1 MFPPA
6 FGPRMGYLCKY
17 MQRAGWE
24 PVVITEQI
32 PDNTL
37 AFLCEDIPVT
47 YISYYNATG
56 KFSKKLEWIFI
67 QICDLLFQYKDR
79 KVIKVA
85 TNILKEG
92 NFSGVLCSSYRTFPL
107 PAALQVAQKY
117 KLPFIVDLRDI
128 IEQYAS
134 DEYMNHLFKSIPWL
148 DKKITSFFK
157 NRLLNKRNQVLKQA
171 DCVTTVSP
179 WHVKTLKSYNPR
191 THLIYNGYDP
201 ELFFPQLIK
210 SKQFIIVYTG
220 RLISLATRDPHL
232 LFGAIARLNKEQLI
246 SSQKVRL
253 HWYMDKYS
261 KEVLSKLAENYQ
273 ISDYM
278 DYFEYVPAA
287 QIPEILNHSS
297 ILLQLA
303 NKMSESGPK
312 GIMTTKLFEALAVEK
327 PILCVRSDEAYLEE
341 TINKTHSG
349 IAARTEEEVYQFIL
363 THYKQWEKEGYTY
376 INVERE
382 NVKPFSR
389 QKQADQF
396 MQLFTHLNH
405 K

>member
-32 PDNTL
+32 PDNTF

-261 KEVLSKLAENYQ
+261 KEYNGIFLAKYKELEGVQSNEPRKYQ
-273 ISDYM
+273 YL
-278 DYFEYVPAA
+278 
-287 QIPEILNHSS
+287 LN
-297 ILLQLA
+297 
-303 NKMSESGPK
+303 
-312 GIMTTKLFEALAVEK
+312 
-327 PILCVRSDEAYLEE
+327 
-341 TINKTHSG
+341 
-349 IAARTEEEVYQFIL
+349 
-363 THYKQWEKEGYTY
+363 
-376 INVERE
+376 
-382 NVKPFSR
+382 
-389 QKQADQF
+389 
-396 MQLFTHLNH
+396 
-405 K
+405 

>member
-32 PDNTL
+32 PDNTF

-297 ILLQLA
+297 KLLQLA

>member
-32 PDNTL
+32 PDNTF

-179 WHVKTLKSYNPR
+179 WHVKTLKSYNPQ

>member
-32 PDNTL
+32 PDNTF

-171 DCVTTVSP
+171 DCVQQFLLG
-179 WHVKTLKSYNPR
+179 TLK
-191 THLIYNGYDP
+191 
-201 ELFFPQLIK
+201 
-210 SKQFIIVYTG
+210 
-220 RLISLATRDPHL
+220 
-232 LFGAIARLNKEQLI
+232 
-246 SSQKVRL
+246 
-253 HWYMDKYS
+253 
-261 KEVLSKLAENYQ
+261 
-273 ISDYM
+273 
-278 DYFEYVPAA
+278 
-287 QIPEILNHSS
+287 
-297 ILLQLA
+297 
-303 NKMSESGPK
+303 
-312 GIMTTKLFEALAVEK
+312 
-327 PILCVRSDEAYLEE
+327 
-341 TINKTHSG
+341 
-349 IAARTEEEVYQFIL
+349 
-363 THYKQWEKEGYTY
+363 
-376 INVERE
+376 
-382 NVKPFSR
+382 
-389 QKQADQF
+389 
-396 MQLFTHLNH
+396 HLNH
-405 K
+405 TIHEHI

>member
-32 PDNTL
+32 PDNTF

-396 MQLFTHLNH
+396 MQLFTHINH

>member
-32 PDNTL
+32 PDNTF

>member
-32 PDNTL
+32 PDNTF

-56 KFSKKLEWIFI
+56 KFSKQLEWIFI

-179 WHVKTLKSYNPR
+179 WHVKTLKSYNPQ